1 MRKPQITLRNG
12 GAIPVSTWPAAG
24 GVAYH
29 TQRLVMGSLHA
40 LSAYGSVEKLNM
52 DTLDTD
58 IAFQDDTLATADTT
72 ENEFVIKVAGDYE
85 VNGMV
90 NIDCNNTTGYYGG
103 SYVYVN
109 DVYALGIFRA
119 YKLSSGRILSCQ
131 GDLTGLAVDDVVDL
145 RGYVQS
151 GNSRKNFQAGTNFW
165 LTLKAEA

>member
-109 DVYALGIFRA
+109 DV
-119 YKLSSGRILSCQ
+119 
-131 GDLTGLAVDDVVDL
+131 
-145 RGYVQS
+145 
-151 GNSRKNFQAGTNFW
+151 N
-165 LTLKAEA
+165 TLWEYSEPIN